1 MTALKLIPT
10 AMTFGT
16 CSDRQVAYV
25 NNGFSQII
33 PFKKVRGYSVQ
44 RPVCGKLKLPSV
56 TDNNLINN
64 TNLINYN
71 NNNNKCNEKNFKTTT
86 TARTSDGRRV
96 AGGIVISSFRRHVNS
111 VCRRVMIS
119 ISWVF
124 LCLRPRLFL
133 GNISYII
140 SPFQWKRKL
149 CNHQSPEVRYS
160 L

>member
-16 CSDRQVAYV
+16 CSDRLVAYV

-86 TARTSDGRRV
+86 TARTSEENDGLQ
-96 AGGIVISSFRRHVNS
+96 AG
-111 VCRRVMIS
+111 
-119 ISWVF
+119 
-124 LCLRPRLFL
+124 
-133 GNISYII
+133 
-140 SPFQWKRKL
+140 
-149 CNHQSPEVRYS
+149 
-160 L
+160 

>member
-64 TNLINYN
+64 NYLIIMMIIIIIIIIIINVM
-71 NNNNKCNEKNFKTTT
+71 KKKTLKQRQQQEPATD
-86 TARTSDGRRV
+86 DGLQ
-96 AGGIVISSFRRHVNS
+96 AG
-111 VCRRVMIS
+111 
-119 ISWVF
+119 
-124 LCLRPRLFL
+124 
-133 GNISYII
+133 
-140 SPFQWKRKL
+140 
-149 CNHQSPEVRYS
+149 
-160 L
+160 

>member
-25 NNGFSQII
+25 NNGCSQII

-71 NNNNKCNEKNFKTTT
+71 NNNNNKCNEKNFKTTT
-86 TARTSDGRRV
+86 TTRTSDGRRV

-111 VCRRVMIS
+111 VCRRVIIS

-124 LCLRPRLFL
+124 LCPAVPWKHLIDH
-133 GNISYII
+133 ISF
-140 SPFQWKRKL
+140 SVKT
-149 CNHQSPEVRYS
+149 
-160 L
+160 

>member
-33 PFKKVRGYSVQ
+33 ISFKKVRGYSVQ

-64 TNLINYN
+64 NYLIIIIIIIIN
-71 NNNNKCNEKNFKTTT
+71 
-86 TARTSDGRRV
+86 
-96 AGGIVISSFRRHVNS
+96 
-111 VCRRVMIS
+111 VM
-119 ISWVF
+119 
-124 LCLRPRLFL
+124 
-133 GNISYII
+133 
-140 SPFQWKRKL
+140 K
-149 CNHQSPEVRYS
+149 
-160 L
+160 